1 MSSIYMDDF
10 RDELRRLGDIVWK
23 RSHRA
28 PALMV
33 LGKTA
38 ELIEEQKHHK
48 AWDGKTVIT
57 TQSGE
62 VRHMA
67 LVDRVFVIQKAPHSP
82 PGPVVVGRS
91 DETDVPIPE
100 YTISKRH
107 CFFDFLPEGIMVTDC
122 GSTNGTFVGR
132 HRLAHGEQ
140 AFVYDGDML
149 SLGRFA
155 FRFCTAQGFY
165 NQVKNR
171 LL

>member
-23 RSHRA
+23 RAHRT
-28 PALMV
+28 PALIV

-38 ELIEEQKHHK
+38 ELVEEAKHHK
-48 AWDGKTVIT
+48 AWDGKTVIAT
-57 TQSGE
+57 PSGE

-67 LVDRVFVIQKAPHSP
+67 LVDRVFAIDKAPHSP
-82 PGPVVVGRS
+82 RGPIVVGRS
-91 DETDVPIPE
+91 DDTDVPIPE
-100 YTISKRH
+100 YSISKRH
-107 CFFDFLPEGIMVTDC
+107 CFFDFLPEGITVTDC
-122 GSTNGTFVGR
+122 GSTNGTFVGV
-132 HRLAHGEQ
+132 HLLAHGEQ
-140 AFVYDGDML
+140 AFVHDGDML